1 MHRYDSSAL
10 RPYIIFQVYA
20 YKVYEAQGFLTR
32 HADGKLVI
40 DESKTLDV
48 LDVFSSCFLRLLG
61 CMDQVRFQPRKRGPP
76 QPPQQLHTRSPQQ
89 LSKTDKAFSCCRSL
103 HRGQADGAGL
113 EKILFEEMAPEND
126 FVRSVLSL
134 VRAVPE
140 TGEVP
145 RRPERGCSCH
155 PTWSLPTCFV
165 CKPCK

>member
-61 CMDQVRFQPRKRGPP
+61 CMDQVRFQPRNAA
-76 QPPQQLHTRSPQQ
+76 HRSHHSNSI
-89 LSKTDKAFSCCRSL
+89 LVHRS
-103 HRGQADGAGL
+103 
-113 EKILFEEMAPEND
+113 N
-126 FVRSVLSL
+126 
-134 VRAVPE
+134 
-140 TGEVP
+140 
-145 RRPERGCSCH
+145 
-155 PTWSLPTCFV
+155 
-165 CKPCK
+165 